1 MADNLTNE
9 ERLLELENKIKKMDK
24 VSCSFCTAK
33 WLQTTLYLQNGYNH
47 SCHHPAPHKIPL
59 EEVLQDPAAL
69 HNSIFKKE
77 QRAKMIN
84 GTRPEEC
91 DYCWKIED
99 LKKGFRSD
107 RHIKTTDTNW
117 AWDRFD
123 EIANADPRENVN
135 PSYLEVSFSNVCNF
149 ACAYC
154 SPDISSKW
162 MEDVKKHGPYPVK
175 NVGAANSIEYLKSS
189 GKYPFTHKEENPYVD
204 AFWEWFPNVFKDLKV
219 FRITG
224 GEPLMS
230 KDTWKLIDWFED
242 KENKNCT
249 IAFNTNL
256 RVPDKLYDRFIPA
269 LNSLV
274 PKFNRI
280 NVFTS
285 LESTGSQA
293 EYVRDGIVYEKFLSN
308 LRRLM
313 NETTEVDVTI
323 MTTVNIL
330 SLPTFKDFL
339 IEFLKLRKEFKLGD
353 SWANSRLTL
362 SVNYLRWPKHLQCIL
377 LDKEDRIKYA
387 DEIEQLADEYQVD
400 DHVEQESVFY
410 LEDVNQIKRFCGY
423 LRTAEPDVSFRKDF
437 INFVNAY
444 DIRRN
449 KNFVDTFP
457 QYKTIYNDWR
467 NYE

>member
-84 GTRPEEC
+84 GIRPEEC

-99 LKKGFRSD
+99 LNKGFRSD

-123 EIANADPRENVN
+123 EIANANPRENVN

-230 KDTWKLIDWFED
+230 KDTWKLID
-242 KENKNCT
+242 
-249 IAFNTNL
+249 
-256 RVPDKLYDRFIPA
+256 
-269 LNSLV
+269 
-274 PKFNRI
+274 
-280 NVFTS
+280 
-285 LESTGSQA
+285 
-293 EYVRDGIVYEKFLSN
+293 
-308 LRRLM
+308 
-313 NETTEVDVTI
+313 
-323 MTTVNIL
+323 L
-330 SLPTFKDFL
+330 SL
-339 IEFLKLRKEFKLGD
+339 I
-353 SWANSRLTL
+353 
-362 SVNYLRWPKHLQCIL
+362 HI
-377 LDKEDRIKYA
+377 
-387 DEIEQLADEYQVD
+387 
-400 DHVEQESVFY
+400 
-410 LEDVNQIKRFCGY
+410 
-423 LRTAEPDVSFRKDF
+423 
-437 INFVNAY
+437 
-444 DIRRN
+444 
-449 KNFVDTFP
+449 
-457 QYKTIYNDWR
+457 
-467 NYE
+467 